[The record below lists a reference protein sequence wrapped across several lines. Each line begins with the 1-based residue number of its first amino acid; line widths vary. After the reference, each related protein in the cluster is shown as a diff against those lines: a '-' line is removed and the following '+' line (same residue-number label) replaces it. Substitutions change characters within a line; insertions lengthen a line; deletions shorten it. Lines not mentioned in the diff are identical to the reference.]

1 MERTDA
7 PDVLPVILGG
17 DIGAYSLA
25 RAFHEAYGIVSLVLS
40 QADCH
45 MCGDSSILV
54 NRVVPHLERREELLS
69 TLADVAECFDH
80 RPLLLLGCGDWYV
93 RTIVEMRAQLEDAFI
108 IPYIGEDLLNR
119 LTDKERFYALCAEVG
134 VPTPRTVIFD
144 VGDPDADP
152 AALKL
157 PFPFPVVAK
166 PASSAAYHYA
176 DFPGK
181 EKVFFPRDGAELARV
196 LGAVQKS
203 RYDGSFL
210 IQETIPGDDTH
221 MRILTTYSDQTGK
234 VRFAAFGQTLLE
246 DMRPMGVGNPLAIVS
261 RVDETVVAEATRLLE
276 AVGYTGFANF
286 DIKVDPRD
294 GSHVF
299 FEINTRLGRSNYYVT
314 AAGYNVARWLVD
326 DLVENRGLPAGLTVA
341 RTTDSLYTVVP
352 KVILMDYIRDDDL
365 RREVRGLY
373 ALGRDADPLDYEAER
388 SLRRRLYPLVFAAR
402 QWRTCRAALAA
413 KRAREMRGEVSF
425 GCGVTP
431 HPARAQHGPAPD
443 GSPDCGQEA
452 SAPSADGAPASAAFK
467 GTDDCWAGAIL

>member
-1 MERTDA
+1 MEKTDA

-40 QADCH
+40 QSHSH

-54 NRVVPHLERREELLS
+54 NRTIPYLERREVLLS
-69 TLADVAECFDH
+69 ALADVAECFDH

-93 RTIVEMRAQLEDAFI
+93 RAIVENRAALEPSFI

-119 LTDKERFYALCAEVG
+119 LTDKDRFYELCASVG
-134 VPTPRTVIFD
+134 VPTPRTV
-144 VGDPDADP
+144 VVDADDPQLDP
-152 AALKL
+152 AGLAL

-176 DFPGK
+176 DFPEK
-181 EKVFFPRDGAELARV
+181 EKVFFLRDNTELATA
-196 LGAVQKS
+196 LEAVRRSSYQGK
-203 RYDGSFL
+203 FL

-314 AAGYNVARWLVD
+314 AAGHNVGRLLVE
-326 DLVENRGLPAGLTVA
+326 DLVEGRPFPDEVQIARGRDA
-341 RTTDSLYTVVP
+341 LYTVVP
-352 KVILMDYIRDDDL
+352 KPILMDYIRDAAL
-365 RREVRGLY
+365 RREVAGLY
-373 ALGRDADPLDYEAER
+373 ALGCDADPLDYDGER
-388 SLRRRLYPLVFAAR
+388 RWRRRLYPAVFALK
-402 QWRTCRAALAA
+402 QWRTCRRALAA
-413 KRAREMRGEVSF
+413 KRAREESGETSF

-431 HPARAQHGPAPD
+431 HPARAEHGPAAGED
-443 GSPDCGQEA
+443 RSGAQEHA
-452 SAPSADGAPASAAFK
+452 APSAGIPEPTTLKGAE
-467 GTDDCWAGAIL
+467 DCCAGAVL